1 MTSTMGTPAERA
13 VLGCLIEKPALY
25 RDMTATITGHQFSDA
40 RMGALFDAMCNA
52 IATGQVITAESLDMH
67 YPEWGINGITANEH
81 WEWMMDTQRL
91 AHHVP
96 LYLEAVR
103 SQWVRR
109 QGGAI
114 LTRSLSAI
122 RQPDLDPGETLNSLT
137 RQVHDMSMAKESL
150 HAVTLDSILLDEDL
164 AHYDWVIPHL
174 LERHDRLI
182 LTGGEGQG
190 KSTFVRQLLFLAAA
204 GIDPIRV
211 QQGWEGDRVV
221 GIQPVKSLVIDAENT
236 ARQWHRNGRW
246 HINRIRQEK
255 GHPDPAA
262 NIHLAL
268 SGRINLLRAD
278 DIGAI
283 HRMIDQH
290 DPDIVYVGPL
300 YRCTPGAITTD
311 DDAAPL
317 IAALD
322 GIRDRGVALIIEAHS
337 GHAVG
342 PDNVR
347 DVRPRGSSALMGW
360 PEFGYGI
367 RKDKQDQTGLRYEFV
382 PWRGNRDE
390 RRWPVALRRGEAGS
404 LWPWRETA

>member
-1 MTSTMGTPAERA
+1 MSSTMGTPAERA

-25 RDMTATITGHQFSDA
+25 RDMVEVIDGDKFSDPS
-40 RMGALFDAMCNA
+40 MGLLFDKLCQS
-52 IATGQVITAESLDMH
+52 IAAGQHVSAETLDTR
-67 YPEWGINGITANEH
+67 YPEWEVRGVPLGEH
-81 WEWMMDTQRL
+81 WDWITNAERMSWH
-91 AHHVP
+91 AHTYV
-96 LYLEAVR
+96 EAVR
-103 SQWVRR
+103 TEWVRR
-109 QGGAI
+109 EGTAVI
-114 LTRSLSAI
+114 VRSLGSI
-122 RQPDLDPGETLNSLT
+122 RQPDLDPAETLNNLT
-137 RQVHDMSMAKESL
+137 RQVHNMSMAKETL
-150 HAVTLDSILLDEDL
+150 HAVTLDSILLDDDL
-164 AHYDWVIPHL
+164 SRYDWVIPDL
-174 LERHDRLI
+174 LERNDRLI
-182 LTGGEGQG
+182 LTGAEGQG

-204 GIDPIRV
+204 GIHPFRVPLSERPI
-211 QQGWEGDRVV
+211 
-221 GIQPVKSLVIDAENT
+221 GIEPVKSLVIDAENT

-246 HINRIRQEK
+246 HIDRIRQEK
-255 GHPDPAA
+255 GHPDPAT

-278 DIGAI
+278 DVGAI

-290 DPDIVYVGPL
+290 NPSIVYIGPL

-342 PDNVR
+342 YNNVR

-367 RKDKQDQTGLRYEFV
+367 RLDRESPGRYEFV
-382 PWRGNRDE
+382 PWRGNRDS
-390 RRWPVALRRGEAGS
+390 RHWPVALRKGEPGS